1 MHYLRWMRDE
11 NRKLT
16 TPVPK
21 KEKTRESAGA
31 KEMKLLR
38 LGNIWTVLQRLCL
51 RGKKIP
57 L

>member
-1 MHYLRWMRDE
+1 MRDE